1 MELGRIEVDPGEAKL
16 EPISSH
22 AGPEVLTLSLTRD
35 EQRLVTLVL
44 AGPGQSTTDRTA
56 AVTAEIERIV
66 GLSGA
71 EVSVIYQPLGPG
83 ARPGIA
89 LRPDV
94 VYHAAS
100 TMKVPVMIELFRRID
115 AGTLKLDDTIVVSNV
130 FHSIVDGSE
139 YTLSAS
145 VDSDGEVYKA
155 IGSPMSYR
163 ALCEAMITVSS
174 NLATN
179 VLIEK
184 LGAAKIQ
191 ATVMALGAGGM
202 KVLRGVEDQKAF
214 DKGMSNETTAR
225 GLSTLLEAIA
235 WALYGGDTARGGKDS
250 IRFSRAAARA
260 QVRVELEF
268 ELGGHRYRVV
278 RGLTMAELYL
288 DGGEQPIANSA
299 TAVGEMLQRRLG
311 MSRAEFFNTYFT
323 GQKELAVMAS
333 LTATERAQFL
343 SRVLGYE
350 RLRVAQERAEQHLS
364 PWTAW
369 MIPTAFG
376 FCMIHFGAIVL
387 DSTFRFNWQVA
398 KLPVPYDAMEWSIVM
413 AVIGV
418 AGIAPT
424 VRRIFGK

>member
-1 MELGRIEVDPGEAKL
+1 MIMNTPM
-16 EPISSH
+16 P
-22 AGPEVLTLSLTRD
+22 TLLAA
-35 EQRLVTLVL
+35 LVTLVL

-225 GLSTLLEAIA
+225 GLSTLLEAIYA
-235 WALYGGDTARGGKDS
+235 GK
-250 IRFSRAAARA
+250 AASKASTGEMQAILKR
-260 QVRVELEF
+260 QKF
-268 ELGGHRYRVV
+268 N
-278 RGLTMAELYL
+278 
-288 DGGEQPIANSA
+288 DGIPAGVPKDV
-299 TAVGEMLQRRLG
+299 AVGHK
-311 MSRAEFFNTYFT
+311 T
-323 GQKELAVMAS
+323 GTITK
-333 LTATERAQFL
+333 
-343 SRVLGYE
+343 
-350 RLRVAQERAEQHLS
+350 
-364 PWTAW
+364 
-369 MIPTAFG
+369 
-376 FCMIHFGAIVL
+376 IHHDAAIVYA
-387 DSTFRFNWQVA
+387 A
-398 KLPVPYDAMEWSIVM
+398 KPYVLVVM
-413 AVIGV
+413 TRGMTDEAKIGRAHV
-418 AGIAPT
+418 
-424 VRRIFGK
+424 